1 MNKEY
6 CTIINENGDI
16 IKVKASVVK
25 KCFDNIISPLDI
37 ISETKCNDNVSKDDY
52 ITIIDKDM
60 NLYKVESK
68 NFEKIREDVI
78 SQVANETE
86 KDLVHELNINYVKKL
101 ENGLMGALDELA
113 NKNNIF
119 DYYDKLRELTDF
131 DNYQTLDFLDMFS
144 DN

>member
-16 IKVKASVVK
+16 IKVKASVMK

-37 ISETKCNDNVSKDDY
+37 ISETKCNDNANKDDY

-68 NFEKIREDVI
+68 NFEKIRENVV

-131 DNYQTLDFLDMFS
+131 GNYQALDFLDMFS

>member
-6 CTIINENGDI
+6 CTIINENGDV

-37 ISETKCNDNVSKDDY
+37 ISETKCNDNTNKDDY

-68 NFEKIREDVI
+68 NFEKIRENVV

-86 KDLVHELNINYVKKL
+86 EDLVHELNINYVKKL

-131 DNYQTLDFLDMFS
+131 NNYQALDFLDMFS

>member
-37 ISETKCNDNVSKDDY
+37 ISETKCNDNANKGDY

-68 NFEKIREDVI
+68 NFEKIRENVV

-131 DNYQTLDFLDMFS
+131 NNYQALDFLDMFS